1 MHIPP
6 RAPVAPIAL
15 AGWPTRRHRVTRPA
29 GETAGRPPTITDVD
43 HQAREAAPGSAARR
57 VLTGAGAV
65 TAGSMLAN
73 IAAYLLHL
81 PASRWLGPEGY
92 GAFAALLSAQ
102 LLVAVPSLALQAV
115 VAREHV
121 RGVPRDVLRALGRRA
136 ALLVA
141 VVAASVVVPMSLLL
155 DTPVWATAA
164 ALAPGPVLCLLA
176 TEQGLLQGAERFRA
190 LGVVLALAGAGKVA
204 PAVAVLA
211 VGGGVG
217 PALATGAVGVGAAWV
232 VAARV
237 TSGPALA
244 PSSLGTGGDSAGG
257 GTLGNSAGVGPRG
270 DGAAL
275 TSPGVAAVLAAG
287 QVQLVMMALTSVD
300 LLLARALLAPEDAG
314 RYALGAVAAKAA
326 FWLPQAVGTVL
337 YPRMADPAGHRGA
350 VRSAVTVLLGI
361 GAVVVIGAAVAAPL
375 VPVVVGEDYR
385 PVAGLL
391 WAFALLGVTLSVL
404 QAFLLA
410 IIASDRTVEAGIAWC
425 GLVLTAIAVWSAPRD
440 VEGVLAAALVA
451 VVLTTVTAGWRALRS
466 RPA

>member
-1 MHIPP
+1 MDP
-6 RAPVAPIAL
+6 
-15 AGWPTRRHRVTRPA
+15 
-29 GETAGRPPTITDVD
+29 
-43 HQAREAAPGSAARR
+43 QAREAAPGSAARR

-121 RGVPRDVLRALGRRA
+121 RGVPHDVLRALGRRV

-141 VVAASVVVPMSLLL
+141 VVAALAVVPVSLLL

-176 TEQGLLQGAERFRA
+176 TEQGLLQGAERFRE

-211 VGGGVG
+211 AGGGVG
-217 PALATGAVGVGAAWV
+217 PALAAGAVGVGVAWL

-237 TSGPALA
+237 TSGPAA
-244 PSSLGTGGDSAGG
+244 ARSRMEMPGAGTSGAGTPG
-257 GTLGNSAGVGPRG
+257 AGTP
-270 DGAAL
+270 GAVL

-350 VRSAVTVLLGI
+350 VRSAVAVLLGI

-391 WAFALLGVTLSVL
+391 WAFAALGVTLSVL

-410 IIASDRTVEAGIAWC
+410 TIASDRTVEAGIAWC
-425 GLVLTAIAVWSAPRD
+425 GLALTAVAVWFAPRE
-440 VEGVLAAALVA
+440 VEGVLAATLIAVA
-451 VVLTTVTAGWRALRS
+451 VTTVTAGWRALRS
-466 RPA
+466 RLA

>member
-1 MHIPP
+1 MDP
-6 RAPVAPIAL
+6 
-15 AGWPTRRHRVTRPA
+15 
-29 GETAGRPPTITDVD
+29 
-43 HQAREAAPGSAARR
+43 QARAAAPGSATRR
-57 VLTGAGAV
+57 FLTGAGAV
-65 TAGSMLAN
+65 TLGSLLAN

-121 RGVPRDVLRALGRRA
+121 RGAPHEALRSLGARV

-141 VVAASVVVPMSLLL
+141 LIAALAVVPVSLLL
-155 DTPVWATAA
+155 DTPVLATAA
-164 ALAPGPVLCLLA
+164 ALSPGPVLCLLA

-190 LGVVLALAGAGKVA
+190 LGMVLALAGAGKVV

-211 VGGGVG
+211 AGGGVG
-217 PALATGAVGVGAAWV
+217 TALAAGAVGVAAAWAVAAWV
-232 VAARV
+232 CRATTTRR
-237 TSGPALA
+237 SRP
-244 PSSLGTGGDSAGG
+244 PAGG
-257 GTLGNSAGVGPRG
+257 ITLA
-270 DGAAL
+270 
-275 TSPGVAAVLAAG
+275 SPGVAAVLAAG

-300 LLLARALLAPEDAG
+300 LLLARALLSPEDAG

-350 VRSAVTVLLGI
+350 VRSAVGVLLGI
-361 GAVVVIGAAVAAPL
+361 GSVVVLAAALAAPL
-375 VPVVVGEDYR
+375 VPAVVGEAYR
-385 PVAGLL
+385 PVTGVL
-391 WAFALLGVTLSVL
+391 WAFAGLGVTLSVL

-410 IIASDRTVEAGIAWC
+410 TIAANRTVEAGIAWC
-425 GLVLTAIAVWSAPRD
+425 GLALTAAAVWAAPRD
-440 VEGVLAAALVA
+440 LGSVLGATLVV
-451 VVLTTVTAGWRALRS
+451 VVLTTVVAGWRAFRV

>member
-1 MHIPP
+1 M
-6 RAPVAPIAL
+6 
-15 AGWPTRRHRVTRPA
+15 
-29 GETAGRPPTITDVD
+29 DD
-43 HQAREAAPGSAARR
+43 QAREATPGSATRR
-57 VLTGAGAV
+57 FLTGAGAV

-115 VAREHV
+115 VARELV
-121 RGVPRDVLRALGRRA
+121 RGVPAEAVRSLGRRV

-141 VVAASVVVPMSLLL
+141 FIAALAVLPVSLLL
-155 DTPVWATAA
+155 DTPLAATAA

-190 LGVVLALAGAGKVA
+190 LGVVLASAGAGKVV

-211 VGGGVG
+211 AGGGVG
-217 PALATGAVGVGAAWV
+217 TALAAGAVGVAVAWLV
-232 VAARV
+232 AFRIVAAHPGSSARE
-237 TSGPALA
+237 TA
-244 PSSLGTGGDSAGG
+244 PS
-257 GTLGNSAGVGPRG
+257 
-270 DGAAL
+270 
-275 TSPGVAAVLAAG
+275 SPGVAAVLAAG

-300 LLLARALLAPEDAG
+300 LLLARALLSPEDAG

-350 VRSAVTVLLGI
+350 VRSAVGVLLGI
-361 GAVVVIGAAVAAPL
+361 GAVVVLGAAAAAPL
-375 VPVVVGEDYR
+375 VPVLVGVDYQ

-391 WAFALLGVTLSVL
+391 WAFAALGVTLSVL

-410 IIASDRTVEAGIAWC
+410 TIASDRTVEAGIAWC
-425 GLVLTAIAVWSAPRD
+425 GLALTAVAVWLAPRE
-440 VEGVLAAALVA
+440 VAGVLGAALG
-451 VVLTTVTAGWRALRS
+451 VVVVTTLVAGWRTFRTRRA
-466 RPA
+466 

>member
-1 MHIPP
+1 MRPFHHGPR
-6 RAPVAPIAL
+6 RAPA
-15 AGWPTRRHRVTRPA
+15 RHRGRR
-29 GETAGRPPTITDVD
+29 TAPYDSGVD
-43 HQAREAAPGSAARR
+43 QQAREAAPDSATRR
-57 VLTGAGAV
+57 VLAGAGAV

-92 GAFAALLSAQ
+92 GALAALLSAQ

-121 RGVPRDVLRALGRRA
+121 RAVPAGALRSLGRSV

-141 VVAASVVVPMSLLL
+141 VVAALAVVPVSLLL
-155 DTPVWATAA
+155 DTPVAATAA
-164 ALAPGPVLCLLA
+164 ALTPGPVLCLLA

-190 LGVVLALAGAGKVA
+190 LGGVLALAGVGKVA

-211 VGGGVG
+211 AGGGVG
-217 PALATGAVGVGAAWV
+217 TALAAGAVGVTAAWGVAAAAATRGAASV
-232 VAARV
+232 RGAAAR
-237 TSGPALA
+237 AA
-244 PSSLGTGGDSAGG
+244 AG
-257 GTLGNSAGVGPRG
+257 AGVGAAAT
-270 DGAAL
+270 GAHRAR
-275 TSPGVAAVLAAG
+275 PGVTSVLAAG

-350 VRSAVTVLLGI
+350 VRSAVGVLLGI
-361 GAVVVIGAAVAAPL
+361 GAVVVIGAAVAGPL
-375 VPVVVGEDYR
+375 VPLVVGEDYR
-385 PVAGLL
+385 PVTGLL
-391 WAFALLGVTLSVL
+391 WGFAALGVALSVL

-410 IIASDRTVEAGIAWC
+410 SIASDRTVEAGIAWG
-425 GLVLTAIAVWSAPRD
+425 GLALTAAAVWFAPRD
-440 VEGVLAAALVA
+440 VEGVLAAALGT
-451 VVLTTVTAGWRALRS
+451 VVLTAAAAGWRALRT

>member
-1 MHIPP
+1 MDP
-6 RAPVAPIAL
+6 
-15 AGWPTRRHRVTRPA
+15 
-29 GETAGRPPTITDVD
+29 
-43 HQAREAAPGSAARR
+43 QARAAAPGSATRR
-57 VLTGAGAV
+57 FLTGAGAV
-65 TAGSMLAN
+65 TLGSLLAN

-121 RGVPRDVLRALGRRA
+121 RGAPHEALRSLGARV

-141 VVAASVVVPMSLLL
+141 LIAALAVVPVSLLL
-155 DTPVWATAA
+155 DTPVLATAA
-164 ALAPGPVLCLLA
+164 ALSPGPVLCLLA

-190 LGVVLALAGAGKVA
+190 LGMVLALAGAGKVV

-211 VGGGVG
+211 AGGGVG
-217 PALATGAVGVGAAWV
+217 TALAAGAVGVAAAWAVAAWV
-232 VAARV
+232 CRATTTRR
-237 TSGPALA
+237 SRP
-244 PSSLGTGGDSAGG
+244 PAGG
-257 GTLGNSAGVGPRG
+257 ITLA
-270 DGAAL
+270 
-275 TSPGVAAVLAAG
+275 SPGVAAVLAAG

-300 LLLARALLAPEDAG
+300 LLLARALLSPEDAG

-350 VRSAVTVLLGI
+350 VRSAVGVLLGI
-361 GAVVVIGAAVAAPL
+361 GSVVVLAAALAAPL
-375 VPVVVGEDYR
+375 VPAVVGEAYR
-385 PVAGLL
+385 PVTGVL
-391 WAFALLGVTLSVL
+391 WAFAGLGVTLSVL

-410 IIASDRTVEAGIAWC
+410 TIAANRTVEAGIAWC
-425 GLVLTAIAVWSAPRD
+425 GLALTAAAVWAAPR
-440 VEGVLAAALVA
+440 ELGSVLGATLVV
-451 VVLTTVTAGWRALRS
+451 VVLTTVVAGWRAFRV

>member
-1 MHIPP
+1 MSPL
-6 RAPVAPIAL
+6 R
-15 AGWPTRRHRVTRPA
+15 PTV
-29 GETAGRPPTITDVD
+29 PPTITDVD
-43 HQAREAAPGSAARR
+43 DQAREAAPGSATRR
-57 VLTGAGAV
+57 FLTGAGAV

-115 VAREHV
+115 VARELV
-121 RGVPRDVLRALGRRA
+121 RGVPAEALRSLGRRV

-141 VVAASVVVPMSLLL
+141 LVAALAALPVALLL
-155 DTPVWATAA
+155 DTPLTATAA

-190 LGVVLALAGAGKVA
+190 LGVVLASAGAGKVV

-211 VGGGVG
+211 AGGGIG
-217 PALATGAVGVGAAWV
+217 PALTAGAVGVAVAWL
-232 VAARV
+232 VAARIV
-237 TSGPALA
+237 A
-244 PSSLGTGGDSAGG
+244 
-257 GTLGNSAGVGPRG
+257 VGPG
-270 DGAAL
+270 SHTGEIVPS
-275 TSPGVAAVLAAG
+275 SPGVATVLAAG

-300 LLLARALLAPEDAG
+300 LLLARALLSPEDAG

-350 VRSAVTVLLGI
+350 VRSAVGVLLGI
-361 GAVVVIGAAVAAPL
+361 GAVVVLGAAAAAPL
-375 VPVVVGEDYR
+375 VPVLVGVDYQ

-391 WAFALLGVTLSVL
+391 WAFAALGVTLSVL

-410 IIASDRTVEAGIAWC
+410 TIAADRTVEAGIAWC
-425 GLVLTAIAVWSAPRD
+425 GLVLTAVAVWLAPRE
-440 VEGVLAAALVA
+440 VAGVLGAALG
-451 VVLTTVTAGWRALRS
+451 VVVVTTLVVGWRAFHT

>member
-1 MHIPP
+1 MDP
-6 RAPVAPIAL
+6 
-15 AGWPTRRHRVTRPA
+15 
-29 GETAGRPPTITDVD
+29 
-43 HQAREAAPGSAARR
+43 QARAAAPGSATRR
-57 VLTGAGAV
+57 FLTGAGAV
-65 TAGSMLAN
+65 TLGSLLAN

-121 RGVPRDVLRALGRRA
+121 RGAPHEALRSLGARV

-141 VVAASVVVPMSLLL
+141 LIAALAVVPVSLLL
-155 DTPVWATAA
+155 DTPTLATAA
-164 ALAPGPVLCLLA
+164 ALSPGPVLCLLA

-190 LGVVLALAGAGKVA
+190 LGMVLALAGVGKVV

-211 VGGGVG
+211 AGGGVG
-217 PALATGAVGVGAAWV
+217 TALAAGAVGVTAAWLIAAWV
-232 VAARV
+232 SRATTTRRSRSPAGG
-237 TSGPALA
+237 TALA
-244 PSSLGTGGDSAGG
+244 
-257 GTLGNSAGVGPRG
+257 
-270 DGAAL
+270 
-275 TSPGVAAVLAAG
+275 SPGVAAVLAAG

-300 LLLARALLAPEDAG
+300 LLLARALLSPEDAG

-350 VRSAVTVLLGI
+350 VRSAVGVLLGI
-361 GAVVVIGAAVAAPL
+361 GAVVVLAAAVAAPL
-375 VPVVVGEDYR
+375 VPAVVGEGYR
-385 PVAGLL
+385 PVTGVL
-391 WAFALLGVTLSVL
+391 WAFAGLGVTLSVL

-410 IIASDRTVEAGIAWC
+410 TIATNRTMEAGIAWC
-425 GLVLTAIAVWSAPRD
+425 GLVLTAAAVWAAPR
-440 VEGVLAAALVA
+440 ELGSVLGATLVV
-451 VVLTTVTAGWRALRS
+451 VVLTTVVAGWRAFRV

>member
-1 MHIPP
+1 M
-6 RAPVAPIAL
+6 
-15 AGWPTRRHRVTRPA
+15 
-29 GETAGRPPTITDVD
+29 D
-43 HQAREAAPGSAARR
+43 HQAREAAPGSATRR

-217 PALATGAVGVGAAWV
+217 PALAAGAVGVGAAWF

-237 TSGPALA
+237 TYGPATA
-244 PSSLGTGGDSAGG
+244 PSRV
-257 GTLGNSAGVGPRG
+257 GTLGGSVGAPPRGSGVEPRG